1 MADENLAFSLAHA
14 RTPSRVVAFAC
25 VCRRAFPCAAPPPPS
40 AASCYPRPRQ
50 RPPSP
55 RSAASDRPRQ
65 RPPRR
70 ETTPARRTGPTPDR
84 SRLVRS
90 SLMSCH
96 AATSF
101 GHTNLA
107 TQPSSSSSTVTLFAY
122 HHDHDT
128 DYERSLIFF
137 VFYYLFLAVV
147 FNLSSKLVIN
157 IVFIV
162 SLDHFLLLVISYL
175 LFN

>member
-1 MADENLAFSLAHA
+1 
-14 RTPSRVVAFAC
+14 
-25 VCRRAFPCAAPPPPS
+25 
-40 AASCYPRPRQ
+40 
-50 RPPSP
+50 
-55 RSAASDRPRQ
+55 
-65 RPPRR
+65 
-70 ETTPARRTGPTPDR
+70 
-84 SRLVRS
+84 
-90 SLMSCH
+90 MSCH